1 MLSRWIV
8 SYDGYMSFATR
19 RTIRWADHPP
29 RTTRGADHPPRPLAQ
44 RRSAWSQHCATFR
57 WHPMRGGMRRSFT
70 HPNMVVPAKIAWTLR
85 DDCLS
90 DSFVASHLRLLLG
103 ADCNACVRVSVRGRG
118 PRSRTRWP
126 AELRDV
132 AAQRH
137 AAHAA
142 TLAAEDAQGGLPD
155 PRERVVLRH
164 GWLTVNGTCR
174 AAARFCSAR
183 RCTDGLVGDGGS
195 MARLQHAE
203 VGDTMSI
210 DGTPGGTTR
219 PRAFILHSAPT
230 LAPTPQTF
238 DTTTAL
244 AAISGGTT
252 PSTSFSGDQL
262 LTIAPTMH
270 WQCPQAGFLRECG
283 SKRVGIL

>member
-1 MLSRWIV
+1 MIASPIPSWPRICGYYWALIASVAASIAAGGLSLL
-8 SYDGYMSFATR
+8 FLLPA
-19 RTIRWADHPP
+19 
-29 RTTRGADHPPRPLAQ
+29 LLL
-44 RRSAWSQHCATFR
+44 
-57 WHPMRGGMRRSFT
+57 PMRLCLTATAAAAAGAARGGGIGGGMLDVGAAIGML
-70 HPNMVVPAKIAWTLR
+70 NVGAA
-85 DDCLS
+85 C
-90 DSFVASHLRLLLG
+90 AALLPG
-103 ADCNACVRVSVRGRG
+103 AGVRFNACVRVSVRGRG